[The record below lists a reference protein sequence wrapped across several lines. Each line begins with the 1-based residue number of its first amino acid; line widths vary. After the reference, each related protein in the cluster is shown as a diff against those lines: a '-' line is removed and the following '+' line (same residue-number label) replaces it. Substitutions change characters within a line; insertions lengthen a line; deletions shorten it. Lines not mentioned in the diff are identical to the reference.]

1 MHDIAWHMLHSISD
15 KKYEVFR
22 FLVTVVFYEC
32 CLRLIFPLNVFWEN
46 VGLGEERMRKRG
58 AGWRGGWTFL
68 AVKTQMKERITG
80 SHFLCER
87 DRERERKSKIMHE
100 RGKVRVKEKPVNHL
114 KDSEVDTFTSTSSH
128 SIFPVSVSHSESP
141 CFLVTCY
148 LILLFL
154 WEKMPFFDSPTV
166 KALIDK
172 VGKLIKRSFN
182 FWHEK
187 VRLTWHIQ
195 IPLCLR
201 SPFFKFF
208 RWSFQ
213 HYNMAQ
219 MRTQYF

>member
-1 MHDIAWHMLHSISD
+1 MLHSISD

-32 CLRLIFPLNVFWEN
+32 CLRLIFPLNVFWEI
-46 VGLGEERMRKRG
+46 VGLGEERVRKRG

-87 DRERERKSKIMHE
+87 DRERERKSKITHE

-114 KDSEVDTFTSTSSH
+114 KRLWGWHLHVHLLTLN
-128 SIFPVSVSHSESP
+128 IPPVSVSHSESP

-154 WEKMPFFDSPTV
+154 WEKMPFFDSHTV
-166 KALIDK
+166 KALIDQ

-195 IPLCLR
+195 IPLYLR

-208 RWSFQ
+208 S
-213 HYNMAQ
+213 AL
-219 MRTQYF
+219 

>member
-32 CLRLIFPLNVFWEN
+32 GLRLIFSLNVFWEN

-114 KDSEVDTFTSTSSH
+114 KRLWGWHLHVHLLTLNIPRLSQSQWISLFSCDVLFDFVVFVRKNALLWFTH
-128 SIFPVSVSHSESP
+128 
-141 CFLVTCY
+141 C
-148 LILLFL
+148 
-154 WEKMPFFDSPTV
+154 KGFDRQGG
-166 KALIDK
+166 KAHQK
-172 VGKLIKRSFN
+172 KL
-182 FWHEK
+182 
-187 VRLTWHIQ
+187 
-195 IPLCLR
+195 
-201 SPFFKFF
+201 
-208 RWSFQ
+208 
-213 HYNMAQ
+213 
-219 MRTQYF
+219 